1 MPLINEEAYLKLI
14 NSSIS
19 TMHGIGQ
26 KRADAFCRIGVYTI
40 GDLLNHFPR
49 AYQNRGNVRLLSEA
63 VYGENC
69 SYMLTVGCRPRSVTL
84 KNRKVITKFKA
95 FDESGTV
102 EINYFN
108 QRYVED
114 CFRIGETHRFWGR
127 VNRVKGSLV
136 MSSPLHEFSL
146 HPDELP
152 DFTPI
157 YPCGASLSQNIISE
171 CISNALTRVISC
183 GIPEIMPKSYRTDL
197 MLPTAEAAYRMI
209 HRPRSMQEIEAARR
223 YFSARELY
231 IFSLGLS
238 LTKGAKTH
246 GTPPSMDKTSLIP
259 FTEKLG
265 FPLTNAQKR
274 SVNEIYSDMVKAE
287 APMSRL
293 LSGDVGSGKTAVA
306 AAAIY
311 IALQNGY
318 QAALMAPTEILAS
331 QHFQSLSPMFHELGY
346 RVELLLG
353 STTAA
358 NKRKIRSR
366 AAEGELDLLIGT
378 HSLLTEDTAFSKLG
392 LVITDEQHRFGVS
405 QRAGLGR
412 SNNDGCDP
420 HVMVMSATPIPRTL
434 ALILYGDLRL
444 SMLDE
449 LPPGRQRVDTFVV
462 NESYRERLNGFIK
475 KQVDDGGQVYIVCP
489 AVENTSDTDEDDD
502 GDLLSFAP
510 DGSAEFSFAKPK
522 IKSAVEY
529 HDALCQAFPNYRIG
543 LIHGRMKSKEKD
555 EIMTAFHSGEISI
568 LVSTTVIEVGV
579 NVPNAS
585 LMIVENADRFGL
597 SQLHQLRGRVGRGSR
612 KAYCVLVSDSKGENA
627 KKRLD
632 VMKNTYDGYKIAEYD
647 LEIRG
652 PGDYFPSKDGGA
664 RQSGSMGNVMGAD
677 MNMLKK
683 AMDAAN
689 AVISADPELSHDDN
703 RFAKSEIGDLLHL
716 GGRAMQ

>member
-26 KRADAFCRIGVYTI
+26 KRADAFYRIGVYTI

-95 FDESGTV
+95 FDESGAV

-114 CFRIGETHRFWGR
+114 CFRIGETHRFWGK
-127 VNRVKGSLV
+127 VNLIKGTLI
-136 MSSPLHEFSL
+136 MSAPTHEFSL

-152 DFTPI
+152 DFTPV
-157 YPCGASLSQNIISE
+157 YPSSASLTQNIITE
-171 CISNALTRVISC
+171 CVSSTLAKVLSC

-238 LTKGAKTH
+238 LTKGARTH

-311 IALQNGY
+311 IALKNGY

-378 HSLLTEDTAFSKLG
+378 HSLLTEDTSFLNLG

-405 QRAGLGR
+405 QRAGLGKANL
-412 SNNDGCDP
+412 SGCDP

-434 ALILYGDLRL
+434 ALILYGDLSL

-462 NESYRERLNGFIK
+462 NEGYRDRLNAFIK
-475 KQVDDGGQVYIVCP
+475 KQVDEGGQVYIVCP
-489 AVENTSDTDEDDD
+489 AVENKVDDESD
-502 GDLLSFAP
+502 GDLLFFAP
-510 DGSAEFSFAKPK
+510 DGSAEFSFEKPK
-522 IKSAVEY
+522 MKSAVEY
-529 HDALCQAFPNYRIG
+529 HDALCETFPSYNIG
-543 LIHGRMKSKEKD
+543 LIHGRMKGKEKE
-555 EIMTAFHSGEISI
+555 EIMTSFHRGETSI

-689 AVISADPELSHDDN
+689 AVISADPELSHNDN

-716 GGRAMQ
+716 SGRAMQ